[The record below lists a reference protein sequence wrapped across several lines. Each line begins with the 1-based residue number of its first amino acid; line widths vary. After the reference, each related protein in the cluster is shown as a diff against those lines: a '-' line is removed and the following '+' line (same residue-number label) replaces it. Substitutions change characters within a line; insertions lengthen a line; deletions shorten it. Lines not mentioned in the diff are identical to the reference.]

1 MVIFGARGARARR
14 DRGRNGGSARRC
26 SPRSRKRNKRVAEG
40 VRCVT
45 RTPSSLPL
53 SSPPGCPRRRSQRR
67 PATVSVCFTPPVGC
81 AERIVEAIGSAR
93 REVLVQ
99 AYEFTSPPILQA
111 LVAAHR
117 RGVDVRVIL
126 DKVNATERYSGVNF
140 VSDAGIRVW
149 IDDRLAIAHSKIII
163 IDRTLV
169 VAGSYNLT
177 RSAEERKVE
186 DTLFVSS
193 PAVAA
198 RFVTNWQSRLAV
210 STAWE

>member
-1 MVIFGARGARARR
+1 MAAFPDARLPSRCRFLPYGRSSTGAAR
-14 DRGRNGGSARRC
+14 
-26 SPRSRKRNKRVAEG
+26 
-40 VRCVT
+40 VRT
-45 RTPSSLPL
+45 SDGLR
-53 SSPPGCPRRRSQRR
+53 
-67 PATVSVCFTPPVGC
+67 ATVSVCFTPPVGC

-149 IDDRLAIAHSKIII
+149 IDDQTAIAHSKVIV
-163 IDRTLV
+163 IDRALV
-169 VAGSYNLT
+169 VAGSFNLT
-177 RSAEERKVE
+177 RSAEERNVE

-193 PAVAA
+193 PAIAA
-198 RFVTNWQSRLAV
+198 RFVANWQNRLAA
-210 STAWE
+210 STGGNREGSWAEQTR

>member
-1 MVIFGARGARARR
+1 MTRPSFV
-14 DRGRNGGSARRC
+14 
-26 SPRSRKRNKRVAEG
+26 VAACFLAAG
-40 VRCVT
+40 T
-45 RTPSSLPL
+45 AFA
-53 SSPPGCPRRRSQRR
+53 Q
-67 PATVSVCFTPPVGC
+67 PASEPASVSVCFTPPVGC

-99 AYEFTSPPILQA
+99 VYEFTSPPILQA

-149 IDDRLAIAHSKIII
+149 IDDQTAIAHSKVIV
-163 IDRTLV
+163 IDRALV
-169 VAGSYNLT
+169 VAGSFNLT
-177 RSAEERKVE
+177 RSAEERNVE

-198 RFVTNWQSRLAV
+198 RFVANWQNRLAA